1 MGRLVLPK
9 AAFFSPVYIDTSIL
23 IYKIENIEPFLS
35 LSFPLW
41 EALEK
46 EEIYIITSQLAYL
59 ETMVK
64 PIQLNNQI
72 VCDLYKA
79 VLFETNGLKC
89 ISVSFPILRKAT
101 EIRAIYNLK
110 TPDAIHI
117 ATAILKKAS
126 VFLTNDPAF
135 KRVKEMDVI
144 ILKELLE
151 K

>member
-1 MGRLVLPK
+1 MGSLVLPNS
-9 AAFFSPVYIDTSIL
+9 AYFFSVYIDTSIL
-23 IYKIENIEPFLS
+23 IYRIENIEPFLA

-46 EEIYIITSQLAYL
+46 EEVYIITSQLTYL

-64 PIQLNNQI
+64 PMQLNNKI

-89 ISVSFPILRKAT
+89 IPISFSILRKAT
-101 EIRAIYNLK
+101 EIRATYNLK

-135 KRVKEMDVI
+135 KRVKEIDVI
-144 ILKELLE
+144 VLKELLE